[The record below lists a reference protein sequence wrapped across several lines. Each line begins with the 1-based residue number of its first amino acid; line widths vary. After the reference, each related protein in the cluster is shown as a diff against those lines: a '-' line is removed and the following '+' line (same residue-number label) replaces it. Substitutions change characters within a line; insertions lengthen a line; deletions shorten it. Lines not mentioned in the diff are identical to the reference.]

1 MPSGWGSRRRIGF
14 GSLRGGRSFRESVV
28 EELLVLVAVAVDW
41 RFFYC
46 WRMHFVDVE
55 LHWNRAFFDAGI
67 DLGVLLARTNPVSSL
82 LGSSQYTFTR
92 RERS

>member
-1 MPSGWGSRRRIGF
+1 
-14 GSLRGGRSFRESVV
+14 VV

-67 DLGVLLARTNPVSSL
+67 DLRRSFGKDESGIISSWFISIHL
-82 LGSSQYTFTR
+82 YTKGTFLITL
-92 RERS
+92 